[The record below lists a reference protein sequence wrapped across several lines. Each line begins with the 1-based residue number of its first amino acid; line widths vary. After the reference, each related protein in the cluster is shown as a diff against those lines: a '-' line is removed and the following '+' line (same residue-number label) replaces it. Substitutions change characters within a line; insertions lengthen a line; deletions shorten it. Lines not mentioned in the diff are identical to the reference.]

1 MRLPNLLATPRR
13 RLFAF
18 FLLYMAEGIPNGFTG
33 TAVATQMRR
42 GGLDPAA
49 IGAFIGALYLPWA
62 LKWTVGPVVDVI
74 SSDRWGRRRL
84 WILLTQSAMV
94 VTLLCAAPVDYA
106 GNLGLFTT
114 ILLVLNIFSAT
125 QDVAIDAL
133 AVNVLTEH
141 ERGLANGLMFGG
153 AYLGGAVGGAGVL
166 FLTPHVGFQTTFFF
180 VAAVIAVITLV
191 VAVPMRELPGP
202 PRPPVIGSRLAAVGR
217 DIAAFAHDAFR
228 AFIGTRAALLAV
240 GVAMLP
246 IGAYAL
252 GLALQSNLAV
262 ELGLD
267 DTRIGWLSLWST
279 ILSSVFCVVGGW
291 LSDKLGRRRMLS
303 LFVAGMCV
311 MTAVLAFGMKS
322 HGWIMPVDP
331 TLPDRPQPPEALVS
345 LFWTVVLIYSAF
357 NGLMYGT
364 STALFMDVTTPRV
377 AATQFTAYMAMGN
390 LAISYSA
397 NWQGHAAERWGY
409 PVTLGLDA
417 VLGLA
422 CLAFLPFMALR
433 KKSAAPH
440 KVNARGA

>member
-1 MRLPNLLATPRR
+1 MLPDLLATRRR
-13 RLFAF
+13 RLLAF

-42 GGLDPAA
+42 QGLDPAV

-62 LKWTVGPVVDVI
+62 FKWTVGPVVDVI
-74 SSDRWGRRRL
+74 SSDRWGRRRT
-84 WILLTQSAMV
+84 WIVATQSLMV
-94 VTLLCAAPVDYA
+94 LTLLCAAPVDFA
-106 GNLGLFTT
+106 GNLGLFTAV
-114 ILLVLNIFSAT
+114 LLALNVFSAT

-133 AVNVLTEH
+133 ACNVLTAQ

-166 FLTPHVGFQTTFFF
+166 FLTPYVGFRTTFFF
-180 VAAVIAVITLV
+180 VAAVIALITLV
-191 VAVPMRELPGP
+191 VAVPMRETPGP
-202 PRPPVIGSRLAAVGR
+202 PRLAAAGSRLAAVGR
-217 DIAAFAHDAFR
+217 DISAFARDALR
-228 AFIGTRAALLAV
+228 AFLGTRAALLAV

-279 ILSSVFCVVGGW
+279 ILSSAFCVLGGW

-303 LFVAGMCV
+303 LFVLGMCV
-311 MTAVLAFGMKS
+311 CTAVLAAGMHR

-331 TLPDRPQPPEALVS
+331 SLPDRPLPSVGLVE
-345 LFWTVVLIYSAF
+345 LFWIVVLVYSAF

-409 PVTLGLDA
+409 PTTLGMDA

-422 CLAFLPFMALR
+422 CLLFLPFMALR
-433 KKSAAPH
+433 KK
-440 KVNARGA
+440 NAREA